1 MPHVISE
8 FRSAFVPARLITDNI
23 IALIESVHAIK
34 QRGNSKLKKMVLQLD
49 MSKAYDQ
56 IEWPFLEG
64 MLQRLGFNCRWVS
77 LIMDCVR
84 TVSYLVQVMGQPTG
98 KIVPTRGLRQGDPLS
113 PYLFLF
119 CAEGLSALL
128 TKAQRDKHLHGVL
141 MAHEA
146 PTLSHLF
153 FADDSLLFCNDQLS
167 DCSQL
172 LNILRS
178 YERASGHK
186 INFEKS
192 AACLRPKT
200 DPIMKR
206 LIFSLMR
213 VKLVECHEKYLGL
226 PTLAMRSKINMFQF
240 VQDCLWK
247 KLHGWNSKLLSAAGK
262 EVLIKAVAQALPT
275 YTMGVFQLPATL
287 CSELSSMIA
296 RYWWGKAAFNEA
308 MVAKQAW
315 RLVENPSSL
324 AIVADLLTS
333 SGAWNI
339 PMLSLCFTQEDCEA
353 IMSIPLGSVVHLH
366 DHKYWFFAKDG
377 KYSVKSGYWVALRQ
391 CMGAIMEG
399 GSSDT
404 SPQKLFWRKVWALK
418 VPNKI
423 KLLVWRACSNVL
435 PTSLNLYFKRVLQT
449 PLCSRYGKSEET
461 ALHALWSCMRS
472 RKFWNLTPFYC
483 RLEAY
488 HGSFADIFEIATHV
502 LSEQEL
508 KNFAGCVWRSWLIRN
523 DTLHEKESG
532 ILGEAIERTFEFMQ
546 SFQQGNARC
555 RPTLLP
561 HHVCWIKPP
570 HQSLDLNCDEAMVT
584 ESTVRGLGGLFRN
597 QDSEFL
603 CDFACDGPAGFDV
616 LGTELA
622 AMREGLLMAS

>member
-23 IALIESVHAIK
+23 IALIESIHAIK

-98 KIVPTRGLRQGDPLS
+98 KTVPTRGLRQGDPLS
-113 PYLFLF
+113 PYLFL
-119 CAEGLSALL
+119 SALL
-128 TKAQRDKHLHGVL
+128 MKAQRDKHLHGVL

-153 FADDSLLFCNDQLS
+153 FANDSLLFCNDQLS

-213 VKLVECHEKYLGL
+213 VKLVECHEKYLAL

-247 KLHGWNSKLLSAAGK
+247 KLHGWNSKLLSK
-262 EVLIKAVAQALPT
+262 QSHRHFLLIPWG
-275 YTMGVFQLPATL
+275 YFSCQLL
-287 CSELSSMIA
+287 C
-296 RYWWGKAAFNEA
+296 
-308 MVAKQAW
+308 
-315 RLVENPSSL
+315 
-324 AIVADLLTS
+324 
-333 SGAWNI
+333 
-339 PMLSLCFTQEDCEA
+339 
-353 IMSIPLGSVVHLH
+353 VVN
-366 DHKYWFFAKDG
+366 Y
-377 KYSVKSGYWVALRQ
+377 RQ
-391 CMGAIMEG
+391 
-399 GSSDT
+399 
-404 SPQKLFWRKVWALK
+404 
-418 VPNKI
+418 
-423 KLLVWRACSNVL
+423 
-435 PTSLNLYFKRVLQT
+435 
-449 PLCSRYGKSEET
+449 
-461 ALHALWSCMRS
+461 
-472 RKFWNLTPFYC
+472 
-483 RLEAY
+483 
-488 HGSFADIFEIATHV
+488 
-502 LSEQEL
+502 
-508 KNFAGCVWRSWLIRN
+508 
-523 DTLHEKESG
+523 
-532 ILGEAIERTFEFMQ
+532 
-546 SFQQGNARC
+546 
-555 RPTLLP
+555 
-561 HHVCWIKPP
+561 
-570 HQSLDLNCDEAMVT
+570 
-584 ESTVRGLGGLFRN
+584 
-597 QDSEFL
+597 
-603 CDFACDGPAGFDV
+603 
-616 LGTELA
+616 
-622 AMREGLLMAS
+622 